1 MNDLKPNICGLQSG
15 GKSFVGKEASDLNT
29 TAVIATLSDGAKGI
43 KRVVFQHAEIW
54 KSSSTMK
61 WYLHNNQKL
70 NRLQMAYSICNWI
83 HLYSRHLQSV
93 FPKKKPIFFL
103 HYFLKN
109 HWEME
114 KQQVN
119 PCVIQTTVHS
129 FILCNSSFTKGLFLP
144 LKHYHIYESAKMKQ
158 SWSLIVQRT
167 FLIIKARRNQSHDGK
182 KEEVKILHH
191 LFYVCVAAV

>member
-43 KRVVFQHAEIW
+43 KRVVCQHAEIW

-93 FPKKKPIFFL
+93 FQKKKPTFFSSL
-103 HYFLKN
+103 FSKKSLRN
-109 HWEME
+109 GETASEPMRDS
-114 KQQVN
+114 N
-119 PCVIQTTVHS
+119 NCS
-129 FILCNSSFTKGLFLP
+129 FIHS
-144 LKHYHIYESAKMKQ
+144 
-158 SWSLIVQRT
+158 V
-167 FLIIKARRNQSHDGK
+167 
-182 KEEVKILHH
+182 
-191 LFYVCVAAV
+191 